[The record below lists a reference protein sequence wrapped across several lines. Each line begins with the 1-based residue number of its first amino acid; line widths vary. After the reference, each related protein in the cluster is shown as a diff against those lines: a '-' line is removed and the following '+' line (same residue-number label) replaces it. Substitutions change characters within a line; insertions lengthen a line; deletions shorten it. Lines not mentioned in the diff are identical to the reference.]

1 MNALFGKKKPTPFA
15 PAAAPPT
22 VADDPTQ
29 TINKLRDA
37 METLEKKEEHLQRKI
52 DQEVKKAREMSA
64 AGKKQD
70 ALTCIK
76 RKKMY
81 DKQRLTVSNQLQNLE
96 LQKMTIEENNL
107 NKLTFDAARAAAA
120 TMKKQTADMGG
131 VDKVEETFEE
141 VEEAM
146 VDASEIGEV
155 LARGINAP
163 GQDFDEDDMLAELE
177 ALEQEGLDSQ
187 LGAVDLGATSAE
199 DDAEALRRVMPT
211 APMPS
216 APTTAVKPAMTDEER
231 ELAELEASMAM

>member
-1 MNALFGKKKPTPFA
+1 
-15 PAAAPPT
+15 
-22 VADDPTQ
+22 
-29 TINKLRDA
+29 
-37 METLEKKEEHLQRKI
+37 
-52 DQEVKKAREMSA
+52 
-64 AGKKQD
+64 
-70 ALTCIK
+70 
-76 RKKMY
+76 
-81 DKQRLTVSNQLQNLE
+81 
-96 LQKMTIEENNL
+96 MTIEENNL